1 MDVAYTFSKVSGIRM
16 SEVVVYWILL
26 RDLYGLIKYFLSSD
40 GVGQYSIPLRLVIHR
55 QAPALLSSLISSI
68 APS

>member
-26 RDLYGLIKYFLSSD
+26 RDLYGLIKYFFSSD
-40 GVGQYSIPLRLVIHR
+40 GVGQYSIPLRFVIHR